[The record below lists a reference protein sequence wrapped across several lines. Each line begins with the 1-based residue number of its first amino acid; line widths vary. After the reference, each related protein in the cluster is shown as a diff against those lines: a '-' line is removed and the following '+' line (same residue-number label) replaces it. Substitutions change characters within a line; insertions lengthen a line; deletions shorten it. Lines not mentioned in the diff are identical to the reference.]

1 MHSPRSLGRIRRN
14 LPSLLKR
21 IAPHRAHFLLQP
33 LSRGRPVGSLHLP
46 HIPLQLRVPSIL
58 CALEQAQ
65 AHFAVYGRRL
75 RGLGLDDAVQKDCL
89 LVQQGALVEAIA
101 RMEVQGEVDDGRCES
116 EAAEL
121 L

>member
-1 MHSPRSLGRIRRN
+1 MHFPRSLGRIGRD
-14 LPSLLKR
+14 LPSLFKR
-21 IAPHRAHFLLQP
+21 IAPHRAHLLLQP
-33 LSRGRPVGSLHLP
+33 LPRSRPVGILQLP
-46 HIPLQLRVPSIL
+46 HIPLQLRVPPIL
-58 CALEQAQ
+58 CAFEQAQ

-75 RGLGLDDAVQKDCL
+75 RGLGLDDAVQKNCL

-101 RMEVQGEVDDGRCES
+101 RVEVQGEVDDGGCES